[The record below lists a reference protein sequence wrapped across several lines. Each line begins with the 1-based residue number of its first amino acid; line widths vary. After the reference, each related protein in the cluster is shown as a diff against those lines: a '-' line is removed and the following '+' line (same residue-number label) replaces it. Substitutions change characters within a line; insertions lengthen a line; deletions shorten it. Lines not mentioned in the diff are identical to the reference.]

1 MADPSEFQFIV
12 TICTVSK
19 FFVVSNLLWKK
30 IKIQKFLKVTFSF
43 KKWQQN
49 EDLGRK
55 YLSSS
60 SHDHQMILKSFFL
73 LGSDTQQFLRAFIA
87 EIEPATFGNHRTEE
101 WHFDCAQLGGIR
113 RYFTFKILTRFS
125 TLEMNPLQYN
135 DLSILPQCAE
145 KDIES
150 RAELK
155 FAIHHHFEQW
165 LLIIDPSGSQ
175 PVSLDFNSP
184 LFLIEFWVDSFKR
197 QIWPW

>member
-1 MADPSEFQFIV
+1 MHSVKVLCCLKSFTKEDQNS
-12 TICTVSK
+12 
-19 FFVVSNLLWKK
+19 
-30 IKIQKFLKVTFSF
+30 KFLKVTFSF

-60 SHDHQMILKSFFL
+60 SHDHQMILKSLFSVL

-155 FAIHHHFEQW
+155 FAIHHHFEQ
-165 LLIIDPSGSQ
+165 
-175 PVSLDFNSP
+175 
-184 LFLIEFWVDSFKR
+184 
-197 QIWPW
+197 